1 MIALQHLANDK
12 AREQDTQ
19 TGMQGRMTMT
29 DLAETQQAKRTVLD
43 SASRFDRAWGV
54 VVGAGLLMFVN
65 LGPVLYYTSG
75 IFTKAITDDTGWT
88 RGTIAAASLPANLLI
103 TLTLPLVGWAVDA
116 YGTRRIALLSSILFA
131 VGMLLLGQFSQT
143 PGLFAFLLV
152 VAYACGFALTPLP
165 YAQIVSG
172 WFDKRRGLA
181 LGLML
186 TMSGLGT
193 AFLPPLS
200 SALIT
205 QVGWRNAYV
214 FLGLIVLAIGAF
226 AAFTLLRD
234 PPQLTNRIL
243 GHEDKT
249 PGLSVKSALT
259 RRAFWTLFA
268 AFFLISIAIGGGST
282 SLPLILTDRGVPAQQ
297 ASFVM
302 TIVGLTMM
310 IGRLSFGLLLD
321 RIFAPHLT
329 ALVFLAPTVA
339 FSVILLPDTTSIN
352 AMIAAGFLG
361 FGLGAEVDALSYI
374 ASRSFGLRYFG
385 RILGFLMVAFTLGLA
400 FGPILF
406 GKIYDQFQSYQL
418 ALWIA
423 AGISAVS
430 SGLIITLRRIDLPFT
445 SERAPA

>member
-1 MIALQHLANDK
+1 
-12 AREQDTQ
+12 
-19 TGMQGRMTMT
+19 MT
-29 DLAETQQAKRTVLD
+29 DLADKLPSEPMA
-43 SASRFDRAWGV
+43 SASTSRSDRAWGV

-88 RGTIAAASLPANLLI
+88 RGTIAAASVPANLLI

-131 VGMLLLGQFSQT
+131 VGMFLLAQFSQT

-193 AFLPPLS
+193 ALLPPFS
-200 SALIT
+200 SALIA
-205 QVGWRNAYV
+205 QFGWRNAYI
-214 FLGLIVLAIGAF
+214 FLGLIVFAIGAF
-226 AAFTLLRD
+226 AAIALLRD
-234 PPQLTNRIL
+234 PPQLTNKAL
-243 GHEDKT
+243 GHDDKT
-249 PGLSVKSALT
+249 PGLPVKSVVMG
-259 RRAFWTLFA
+259 RAFWTLFA
-268 AFFLISIAIGGGST
+268 AFFLISFAIGGGST

-297 ASFVM
+297 ASFIM
-302 TIVGLTMM
+302 TIVGLAMM

-329 ALVFLAPTVA
+329 SLVFLAPALA
-339 FSVILLPDTTSIN
+339 FGVLLLPNAADVN
-352 AMIAAGFLG
+352 AMIAAALLG
-361 FGLGAEVDALSYI
+361 FGLGAEVDALAYI
-374 ASRSFGLRYFG
+374 ASRAFGLRYLG
-385 RILGFLMVAFTLGLA
+385 RTLGFLMVAFTLGLA
-400 FGPILF
+400 FGPTLF
-406 GKIYDQFQSYQL
+406 GKIYDQFQTYQI

-430 SGLIITLRRIDLPFT
+430 SGLIVTLRRTDLPFT
-445 SERAPA
+445 SERASTHA

>member
-1 MIALQHLANDK
+1 
-12 AREQDTQ
+12 
-19 TGMQGRMTMT
+19 MT
-29 DLAETQQAKRTVLD
+29 DLAEKLPSERTVPA

-54 VVGAGLLMFVN
+54 VVGAGLLMFIN

-75 IFTKAITDDTGWT
+75 VFTKAIIDDTGWT

-103 TLTLPLVGWAVDA
+103 TLTLPLLGWAVDA

-131 VGMLLLGQFSQT
+131 VGMFLLGQFSQT
-143 PGLFAFLLV
+143 PELFAFLLV

-200 SALIT
+200 SALIA
-205 QVGWRNAYV
+205 QFGWRDAYAL
-214 FLGLIVLAIGAF
+214 LGLIVLTIGAS
-226 AAFTLLRD
+226 AALALLRD
-234 PPQLTNRIL
+234 PPQLTNRTL
-243 GHEDKT
+243 GRADNT
-249 PGLSVKSALT
+249 PGLPIRSALSG
-259 RRAFWTLFA
+259 RAFWTLFA
-268 AFFLISIAIGGGST
+268 AFLLISIAIGGGST
-282 SLPLILTDRGVPAQQ
+282 SLPLVLTDRGVSAQQ

-302 TIVGLTMM
+302 TIVGLAMM
-310 IGRLSFGLLLD
+310 VGRLSFGVLLD
-321 RIFAPHLT
+321 RVFAPRLT
-329 ALVFLAPTVA
+329 ALVFLAPTLA
-339 FSVILLPDTTSIN
+339 FSVLLLPHAASIN

-361 FGLGAEVDALSYI
+361 FGLGAEVDALAYI
-374 ASRSFGLRYFG
+374 ASRAFGLRYFG

-400 FGPILF
+400 FGPTLF
-406 GKIYDQFQSYQL
+406 GKIHDQFQNYQL

-423 AGISAVS
+423 AGISALS
-430 SGLIITLRRIDLPFT
+430 SGLITSLRRTDLPFT
-445 SERAPA
+445 AEKTATHI